1 MLQIYL
7 NFFEQKLKKNK
18 KQQQQKKTV
27 YNVNVE
33 AKKWGL
39 SYFTIYDPT
48 IHDSKM
54 QDSCMD

>member
-7 NFFEQKLKKNK
+7 NFFEQKLERKKIKKKKKNP
-18 KQQQQKKTV
+18 V

-39 SYFTIYDPT
+39 SYFMIYDPT

-54 QDSCMD
+54 QDS